1 MLIRHFLFVICLMTL
16 IGNAQNESVYDRTFD
31 FFNVENAPGG
41 VIAIGQGDSIIFKK
55 AYGLANL
62 ETGAK
67 IDFETVFNVGSVTK
81 QFTCFAMMLLEQE
94 GKIDWE
100 DDVRKHIPELPFYGD
115 TIRLKHCAQ
124 HTTGLRDCYSLLMF
138 SGLEHDSLLTAEKAL
153 NVILSQSSNSFP
165 PGKHHDYNNSGFV
178 LMAEVIQRLSGLSF
192 PGFMKERVFKPL
204 EMQSAFVKN
213 SAKIASKNAATSYRY
228 LEKGAKSAEVFE
240 SIFGACNIYM
250 NLEDAIKWHQYQNN
264 PSADHKVIFD
274 KMSTQSRLNNGD
286 YINYGYG
293 LDLTPYKGLNV
304 IHHFG
309 VANGFRTIFARFPD
323 SETFFIGMNN
333 ANAMDKMEEAMYLIT
348 DSIFQLEAK
357 QEWKFDTADYSI
369 KEIDS
374 TELKKF
380 IGDFKLPWN
389 KVVSTFIY
397 KNQLYAF
404 APWGEDYPLYYLGN
418 NEFACEI
425 GTVTFKFKEG
435 KLKKMVI
442 PHNIFKINGRLLN
455 PSETKGVKSDELL
468 GTYYCKDADA
478 TFEVKIE
485 DCKLVLQHKKYG
497 SIPLTQFKTLSFH
510 LNNLWINK
518 LWFTKEKG
526 RITSFKIPL
535 SEYEKLT
542 FLKQ

>member
-1 MLIRHFLFVICLMTL
+1 MRNIFIALYLITQS
-16 IGNAQNESVYDRTFD
+16 GSAQNSVYDHAFN

-62 ETGAK
+62 ETRSK
-67 IDFETVFNVGSVTK
+67 IDFKTTFNVGSVTK

-94 GKIDWE
+94 GKINWE

-124 HTTGLRDCYSLLMF
+124 HTSGLRDCYGLLMF
-138 SGLEHDSLLTAEKAL
+138 SDLEHDSLLTAEKAL
-153 NVILSQSSNSFP
+153 NVILNQPTSSFR
-165 PGKHHDYNNSGFV
+165 PGKNYDYNNSGFV
-178 LMAEVIQRLSGLSF
+178 LMAEVIKRVSGLDF
-192 PGFMKERVFKPL
+192 PDFMKERVFKPL
-204 EMQSAFVKN
+204 EMRSAFVKN
-213 SAKIASKNAATSYRY
+213 SAKVESKNGATSYRS
-228 LEKGAKSAEVFE
+228 LEEDAKPSQVFE
-240 SIFGACNIYM
+240 SIHGACNIYM
-250 NLEDAIKWHQYQNN
+250 NLEDAIKWLQYQNT
-264 PSADHKVIFD
+264 PSQQHKVIFD
-274 KMSTQSRLNNGD
+274 KMSTQARLNNGNYLD
-286 YINYGYG
+286 YGYG

-309 VANGFRTIFARFPD
+309 QANGFRTIFARFPG

-333 ANAMDKMEEAMYLIT
+333 ANAIDKMKEAMYLIT
-348 DSIFQLEAK
+348 DSLFQLETK
-357 QEWKFDTADYSI
+357 KEWKFDTADYST

-380 IGDFKLPWN
+380 VGDFKLPMN

-397 KNQLYAF
+397 KNRLYAL
-404 APWGEDYPLYYLGN
+404 APWSEDYPLYYLGN

-425 GTVTFKFKEG
+425 GTVSFKFKQG

-442 PHNIFKINGRLLN
+442 PHSIFKINGRLLN
-455 PSETKGVKSDELL
+455 PSKTKGVKSNELL
-468 GTYYCKDADA
+468 GKYYCKDADA
-478 TFEVKIE
+478 TFKIKIE
-485 DCKLVLQHKKYG
+485 DCKLVLNRKKY

-510 LNNLWINK
+510 LNSLWINK
-518 LWFTKEKG
+518 VWFTKEKG
-526 RITSFKIPL
+526 RITSFKISL

-542 FLKQ
+542 FLKK

>member
-1 MLIRHFLFVICLMTL
+1 MRNLFIALYLITQY
-16 IGNAQNESVYDRTFD
+16 GSAQNSIYARAFN

-67 IDFETVFNVGSVTK
+67 IDFETIFNVGSVTK

-94 GKIDWE
+94 GKINWE
-100 DDVRKHIPELPFYGD
+100 DDVRKYIPELPFYGD

-124 HTTGLRDCYSLLMF
+124 HTSGLRDCYGLLMF

-153 NVILSQSSNSFP
+153 NVILNQPSSSFP
-165 PGKHHDYNNSGFV
+165 PGKHYDYNNSGFV
-178 LMAEVIQRLSGLSF
+178 LMAEVIKRVSGLDF
-192 PGFMKERVFKPL
+192 PDFMKERVFKPL

-213 SAKIASKNAATSYRY
+213 SAKVESKNSATSYRN
-228 LEKGAKSAEVFE
+228 LEENAKPSQIFE
-240 SIFGACNIYM
+240 SIYGACNIYM
-250 NLEDAIKWHQYQNN
+250 NLEDAIKWFQYQNN
-264 PSADHKVIFD
+264 PSQQHNVIFA
-274 KMSTQSRLNNGD
+274 KMATQARLNNGNYLD
-286 YINYGYG
+286 YGYG
-293 LDLTPYKGLNV
+293 VDLTPYKGLSV

-309 VANGFRTIFARFPD
+309 QANGFRTIFARFPG
-323 SETFFIGMNN
+323 SETYFIGMNN
-333 ANAMDKMEEAMYLIT
+333 ANTIDKMEDAMYLIT

-380 IGDFKLPWN
+380 VGDFKLPRN

-397 KNQLYAF
+397 KNRLYAF

-442 PHNIFKINGRLLN
+442 PHSIFKINGRLLN
-455 PSETKGVKSDELL
+455 PSETKGVKSNELL
-468 GTYYCKDADA
+468 GAYYCKDADA
-478 TFEVKIE
+478 TFEIKIE
-485 DCKLVLQHKKYG
+485 DCKLVLHHKEYG

-526 RITSFKIPL
+526 HITSFKTPL